1 MGILSFFGK
10 RDAVKVSKE
19 QWDKEGFYALPGFY
33 SEKEIDAARSAQEQA
48 WAQSHERIVVDDLV
62 TGTRNRLRDVNQSD
76 RETHRFKLNDL
87 YLELAPVRNLAINK
101 RITPILNDLLGETT
115 VLCNSLSFDQGSSQ
129 PDHVDAIYMTPKTPH
144 NLIAIWVALEDCHL
158 DAGPLRYYPG
168 SHKIKQHVF
177 SDGSTHFIPSEMG
190 EWHEYMQAEVARLNL
205 EPTIFAAKK
214 GDVFIWSCYL
224 LHGGSPINDLS
235 RTRKSLVFHY
245 YGKGD
250 CAGGPELIPKDG
262 GLWMYRAHQPVPG
275 QEVGSLPP
283 KP

>member
-1 MGILSFFGK
+1 MDFLNFFAK
-10 RDAVKVSKE
+10 KKAVNVSKE
-19 QWDKEGFYALPGFY
+19 QWDNEGFYALPGFY
-33 SEKEIDAARSAQEQA
+33 SAKEIDDARSAQEHA
-48 WAQSHERIVVDDLV
+48 WSQSHERIVVDDLV
-62 TGTRNRLRDVNQSD
+62 TGLRKRLKDVDSTDRD
-76 RETHRFKLNDL
+76 THRFKLNDL
-87 YLELAPVRNLAINK
+87 YLELPEVRNLAINP

-129 PDHVDAIYMTPKTPH
+129 PDHVDAIYMTPKTPY

-177 SDGSTHFIPSEMG
+177 SSGATHFVPDEMD
-190 EWHEYMQAEVARLNL
+190 EWHDYMQGEVSRLEL
-205 EPTIFAAKK
+205 APKIFAAKK

-224 LHGGSPINDLS
+224 LHGGSQINDPS

-245 YGKGD
+245 YSEND
-250 CAGGPELIPKDG
+250 CTDSPDLVAKDG

-275 QEVGSLPP
+275 EAQGSLPP